1 MKSLPY
7 MYAIIVD
14 KFINKL
20 NKTVLRSHIKTVKNP
35 HHGGRRSTSLSSR

>member
-1 MKSLPY
+1 MLPY

-20 NKTVLRSHIKTVKNP
+20 KSTVLRSHIKTVKNP
-35 HHGGRRSTSLSSR
+35 HHGEWRSASLSSR